1 MCSLPQRSSNRYGK
15 GTGGQKVSVEFPYLI
30 VIGIW
35 MTLYRFNNILYMRT
49 AFKNYWFL
57 MVLESEFFSPNLT
70 QEEVDHC
77 HGMVI

>member
-57 MVLESEFFSPNLT
+57 MVCLKVNFLVLT
-70 QEEVDHC
+70 
-77 HGMVI
+77 